1 MGQIHNELRK
11 GALSAGLTRAL
22 GAMRG
27 DSGLERFGETMQPV
41 IDLWRLPEWSFL
53 RTERLCAYARSVAAN
68 AAGFTGIA
76 LANPLLSGGANNTLI
91 IVVEAITVQ
100 TVATQELGIYGAADS
115 TADLTNSS
123 FGFTRDQRP
132 LDAVIRVSQGVVR
145 YANTPVAVPAN
156 HDIVEFVR
164 TAGAAAPYAEAKVSL
179 PYVLMPGRM
188 LTIYTSAVNLAVTAN
203 FKWRERRA
211 PFELA

>member
-11 GALSAGLTRAL
+11 GVLSAGLTRAL

-68 AAGFTGIA
+68 AAGFGGVAI
-76 LANPLLSGGANNTLI
+76 ANPALQGGAASQLI
-91 IVVEAITVQ
+91 IVVEAITMI

-115 TADLTNSS
+115 TTDLTNSS

-164 TAGAAAPYAEAKVSL
+164 NPGAGVGYGEAKIAV

-188 LTIYTSAVNLAVTAN
+188 LTVYTSAVNIALTVN